1 MNVVVPLASTTMVPV
16 VSLDTGSLTVTG
28 VGPAGYTTEDPGSVK
43 LVMEAVVPLGG
54 LAFSSR
60 LRVSGPL
67 PCVMLGASSP
77 SAIAPGD
84 SGGGDGEGD
93 GGGGDG
99 AAACACTTH
108 SQWQGSTIASTCIYS

>member
-16 VSLDTGSLTVTG
+16 VVLDTGSVTVTG
-28 VGPAGYTTEDPGSVK
+28 VRPAGYTTEDPGSVK

-67 PCVMLGASSP
+67 PCVMLRASFP
-77 SAIAPGD
+77 SAITP
-84 SGGGDGEGD
+84 
-93 GGGGDG
+93 G
-99 AAACACTTH
+99 AAACACTAR
-108 SQWQGSTIASTCIYS
+108 SQWQGSTMASTCAYN